1 MLRILLALA
10 VSLSMT
16 VLVVTAILVVTPF
29 VGDQLMI
36 WVRHSPGLVV
46 LVSAGIY
53 VMAFVLSKRAAV
65 YYRLKLQVASDA
77 PIS

>member
-1 MLRILLALA
+1 MVRILCALA
-10 VSLSMT
+10 VGLSMT
-16 VLVVTAILVVTPF
+16 ALIGKAIFAVTPF

-46 LVSAGIY
+46 LVSAGISA
-53 VMAFVLSKRAAV
+53 MAFVLSKRAAV
-65 YYRLKLQVASDA
+65 YYRRKLEVTSDA